1 MDMSQMH
8 MDTKKSKGVTMPP
21 TTKALTVVDKLKD
34 VLSRPSV
41 DQQFRNALNEN
52 KGKFIASL
60 IEVFT
65 GDPRL
70 QQCNPKLIVMEALK
84 AAVLNLPI
92 SKSIGQAY
100 LVSYKVKKVMTPVF
114 VIGYKGYIQMAI
126 RSGQYRYINA
136 DVIYE
141 GEEVESDRLTGA
153 IRFIGEKTS
162 DKVIGYFAYFKT
174 VNGFEKALVWTK
186 QEMIEYAKRYS
197 PSFEHKSMPWQT
209 EFDKMAIKTM
219 LRQLIGKYGPQ
230 SIEMQKAYESD
241 QDALA
246 QEMAAEE
253 AAANANRI
261 PLDTQPKRRGRKPG
275 SKNKKADD
283 PKDDDPDAGGS
294 LADDG
299 LEPPPD
305 LDTGGEDDPPSGG
318 SGPDF

>member
-1 MDMSQMH
+1 
-8 MDTKKSKGVTMPP
+8 MPP

-60 IEVFT
+60 IEVFI

-84 AAVLNLPI
+84 AAVLSLII
-92 SKSIGQAY
+92 SKSIGHAY
-100 LVSYKVKKVMTPVF
+100 LVAYKVKKVMTPVF
-114 VIGYKGYIQMAI
+114 VIGYKGLIQLAI
-126 RSGQYRYINA
+126 RSGQYHYINA
-136 DVIYE
+136 DMIYE
-141 GEEVESDRLTGA
+141 GEEIVKNRITGA
-153 IRFIGEKTS
+153 IQLVGEKIS

-209 EFDKMAIKTM
+209 EFDKMALKTM
-219 LRQLIGKYGPQ
+219 LRQLLGKFGPL
-230 SIEMQKAYESD
+230 SIEMQKALELD

-246 QEMAAEE
+246 QEMAAGE

-305 LDTGGEDDPPSGG
+305 LDTGGEDDPQGASSGLA
-318 SGPDF
+318 F